1 MFKLILIFLIGA
13 MVFFTF
19 IGIVKYYNKF
29 MNEAD
34 CPPSAKEGT
43 FKERLKAL
51 IKDKTSVYYFIKLAY
66 ACLMFFIAII
76 S

>member
-13 MVFFTF
+13 MVFFNF

-29 MNEAD
+29 MNDA
-34 CPPSAKEGT
+34 EGT
-43 FKERLKAL
+43 FRDRLKAL
-51 IKDKTSVYYFIKLAY
+51 IKEKTSVYYFIKLAY